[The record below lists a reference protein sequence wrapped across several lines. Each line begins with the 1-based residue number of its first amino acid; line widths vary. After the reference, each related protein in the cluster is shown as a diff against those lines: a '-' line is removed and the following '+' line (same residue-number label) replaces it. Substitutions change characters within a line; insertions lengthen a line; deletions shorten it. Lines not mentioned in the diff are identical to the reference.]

1 METNKIY
8 KQSLGSKVNQ
18 DALKLFVCM
27 KNTYNNTMTK
37 HERVKH
43 TLGDWRISET
53 NRNLITEYLTNGDQV
68 VVVGVSK
75 DEFGDYVTKTCF
87 EVYGY
92 HVIEEEGI
100 KRTIFHQID
109 ELRHADIGIKYDGG
123 KFDRGY
129 GTVKISK

>member
-1 METNKIY
+1 MKNKIY

-37 HERVKH
+37 RERVEH
-43 TLGDWRISET
+43 TLGAWRISES
-53 NRNLITEYLTNGDQV
+53 NQELITEYLTNGDQV
-68 VVVGVSK
+68 VVMGVSK

-87 EVYGY
+87 VVYGY
-92 HVIEEEGI
+92 HVEVMEGI
-100 KRTIFHQID
+100 KRTIFHQVD
-109 ELRHADIGIKYDGG
+109 ELRHGDIGIKYEGG
-123 KFDRGY
+123 CFDRGY